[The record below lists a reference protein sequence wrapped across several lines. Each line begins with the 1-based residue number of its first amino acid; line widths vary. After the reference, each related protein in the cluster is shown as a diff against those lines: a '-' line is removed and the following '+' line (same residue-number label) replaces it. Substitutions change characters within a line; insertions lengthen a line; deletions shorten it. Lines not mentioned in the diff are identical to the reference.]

1 LHRMVKAYA
10 QTRRRGAM
18 QRRGMA
24 IDWSWKRPAA
34 THIDWYRRL
43 VEERPTGSAPGSV

>member
-1 LHRMVKAYA
+1 
-10 QTRRRGAM
+10 M

-34 THIDWYRRL
+34 AHVEWYQRL
-43 VEERPTGSAPGSV
+43 ISEHAG